1 MEAPS
6 EIPQPSQDP
15 QGIAEECLTLDVDF
29 SWKHLKTLISSKG
42 SQQATH
48 LYSVHYK
55 ATKPHLTFKSAADD
69 TTTFATGNLH
79 TFSIDADCEIRG
91 RPITLKALKRFKTEY
106 MHHSYAFA
114 SSSNDDDDGSAG
126 PVRMTW
132 TSSCGLKT
140 WDFICL
146 DEQKMPVAKFS
157 ANIWG
162 LKKVGYITFMG
173 SNTHGAHAAGGN
185 VSDAVRE
192 EIVVTGLTLFYCMVL
207 RTNSVLSL
215 FGAIFSRPGHAARK
229 ETGKEKPMAV
239 DSEQRRS

>member
-1 MEAPS
+1 M
-6 EIPQPSQDP
+6 
-15 QGIAEECLTLDVDF
+15 
-29 SWKHLKTLISSKG
+29 
-42 SQQATH
+42 
-48 LYSVHYK
+48 
-55 ATKPHLTFKSAADD
+55 
-69 TTTFATGNLH
+69 
-79 TFSIDADCEIRG
+79 
-91 RPITLKALKRFKTEY
+91 
-106 MHHSYAFA
+106 
-114 SSSNDDDDGSAG
+114 
-126 PVRMTW
+126 RMTW

-173 SNTHGAHAAGGN
+173 SSTPGAHAAGGN

-215 FGAIFSRPGHAARK
+215 FGAIFSRPGHAGRK

-239 DSEQRRS
+239 DSEQQQS